1 MQHENECEARSL
13 VGWPFRATS
22 LIDHASGIH
31 KLIVIAQDWIAEL
44 IDLSFVYLMRL
55 LIFKKKIIKILQS

>member
-1 MQHENECEARSL
+1 MNVRHVVWSVDL
-13 VGWPFRATS
+13 SVLFS

-55 LIFKKKIIKILQS
+55 LIFKKKIKIL